1 MGTSILLVDDHR
13 MMRDG
18 LRALLEQ
25 HDQYTIVGEASDG
38 RTAVEMADSLQPD
51 IVVMD
56 ISMPKLNGVEAT
68 RKILADHP
76 HMKIIALSMHA
87 DRRYVMQMLDAGASG
102 YLIKNSASEDMVRAL
117 GIVVGGQSFLSPAI
131 TDQVI
136 HVATDQHRDES
147 AFSVLTNREREVL
160 QLLAEGRSSKEI
172 AAELY
177 LSVKTIEARRRDI
190 MNKLDIHNVAALTRY
205 AIREGI
211 TTAHL

>member
-205 AIREGI
+205 AIHEGI

>member
-1 MGTSILLVDDHR
+1 
-13 MMRDG
+13 
-18 LRALLEQ
+18 
-25 HDQYTIVGEASDG
+25 
-38 RTAVEMADSLQPD
+38 
-51 IVVMD
+51 
-56 ISMPKLNGVEAT
+56 
-68 RKILADHP
+68 
-76 HMKIIALSMHA
+76 
-87 DRRYVMQMLDAGASG
+87 MQMLDAGASG

>member
-87 DRRYVMQMLDAGASG
+87 DRRYVMQMLDAGASA